1 MPLIS
6 KFKCF
11 NMVTRINKSKTLA
24 IHISCE
30 SKCRLDDKKCNL
42 NQRWNNNKCLF
53 DCQNAR
59 KHHVRETDYV
69 ACACTCKKSKYSEII
84 NRDLGVMKL
93 QSQ

>member
-1 MPLIS
+1 
-6 KFKCF
+6 
-11 NMVTRINKSKTLA
+11 MVTRINKSKTLA
-24 IHISCE
+24 THISCE

-69 ACACTCKKSKYSEII
+69 ACACTCKNSKYSEII
-84 NRDLGVMKL
+84 IHDLVVTKL
-93 QSQ
+93 

>member
-1 MPLIS
+1 
-6 KFKCF
+6 
-11 NMVTRINKSKTLA
+11 MVTRINKSKTLA
-24 IHISCE
+24 THISCK
-30 SKCRLDDKKCNL
+30 SKCRLNDKKCNL

-69 ACACTCKKSKYSEII
+69 ACACTCKNSKYSEII

>member
-1 MPLIS
+1 MTLIS

-24 IHISCE
+24 THISCE

-69 ACACTCKKSKYSEII
+69 ACACTCKNSKYSEII
-84 NRDLGVMKL
+84 IHDLGVIKL
-93 QSQ
+93 

>member
-6 KFKCF
+6 KFKYF
-11 NMVTRINKSKTLA
+11 NMVTRINKSKALA
-24 IHISCE
+24 THISCE

-69 ACACTCKKSKYSEII
+69 ACACTCKNSKYSEII

>member
-24 IHISCE
+24 THISCE

-69 ACACTCKKSKYSEII
+69 ACACTCKNSKYSEII
-84 NRDLGVMKL
+84 IHDLGVIKL
-93 QSQ
+93 

>member
-24 IHISCE
+24 THISCE
-30 SKCRLDDKKCNL
+30 SKCRLNDKKCNL

-69 ACACTCKKSKYSEII
+69 ACACTCKNSKYSEII

>member
-24 IHISCE
+24 THISCE

-69 ACACTCKKSKYSEII
+69 ACACTCKNSKYSEII
-84 NRDLGVMKL
+84 IHDLGVTKL
-93 QSQ
+93 